1 MSPNVTFK
9 NMPKHPNRNK
19 DTNKNRNNRI
29 QNEIYD
35 DKISLSALYPDSDLL
50 IEDVEVL
57 PDSVHIYARCS
68 LDSGV
73 CPYCGCT
80 SNMVHSTYMRI
91 VSDLPILGRQTI
103 LHLQMRKFFC
113 HNDEC
118 SHKTFAEQ
126 PGIEIFRYRRR
137 SRRCEVLVSK
147 LALSSS
153 AGVASSNLCLM
164 GIPMSRAT
172 VLRDTHRMP
181 LPSYPDVDQI
191 GVDDWAFRK
200 GMTYGSVIV
209 NLRTG
214 MIIDLLGDREKETF
228 RDWLD
233 RHLKVQLLSR
243 DRSTDY
249 SAAVAGTE
257 RFIAEVADH
266 FHLVKN
272 ISDVLT
278 RVISENYEDYRELVT
293 GERKKNDTSKG
304 TNVLRQAKFDNVKAL
319 QAKGMSK
326 GEIVKATG
334 ICGTTVQMY
343 MDYDTLPARKSN
355 AQVDFSMHRKYV
367 EAEYAKGRPLSH
379 IYKNI
384 NKDGRYKSTG
394 AYYRYFKYLSDG
406 HRGPRKES
414 EKSLQAEIVKQVSHA
429 EPLLPIHM
437 IGSIID
443 KSMRNKELNEQE
455 SSLIGKLLTLD
466 WFSTLYYAAAEFK
479 DLLKSNNPERLTA
492 WIRAYENTSI
502 QRLKR
507 FVYGVK
513 MDVKAV
519 RNCIIYPVSNGIVE
533 GFVNKIKEVKRI
545 MFGRAGLELL
555 KRKLIL
561 EPLLFN

>member
-1 MSPNVTFK
+1 MSPNVTYK
-9 NMPKHPNRNK
+9 NMPKHPNCDK
-19 DTNKNRNNRI
+19 VTNKNRNNRI

-50 IEDVEVL
+50 IESVEVM

-68 LDSGV
+68 LDYGV
-73 CPYCGCT
+73 CPYCGCKSHKT
-80 SNMVHSTYMRI
+80 HSTYIRA

-103 LHLQMRKFFC
+103 LHLHMRKFFC
-113 HNDEC
+113 HNAEC

-147 LALSSS
+147 MALSSS
-153 AGVASSNLCLM
+153 AGVASSNLRLM

-172 VLRDTHRMP
+172 ILRDTHRMS

-200 GMTYGSVIV
+200 GVTYGSVIV

-214 MIIDLLGDREKETF
+214 MIIDLLGDREEETF
-228 RDWLD
+228 KEWLD

-249 SAAVAGTE
+249 SAAVASTE

-278 RVISENYEDYRELVT
+278 RVISENYEDYRELAT
-293 GERKKNDTSKG
+293 GERKMNDTNKG
-304 TNVLRQAKFDNVKAL
+304 TNVMRQAKFDQVKAL
-319 QAKGMSK
+319 QAKGMSIR
-326 GEIVKATG
+326 EIVRATG
-334 ICGTTVQMY
+334 VSFVTIKMY
-343 MDYDTLPARKSN
+343 MGFDTLPARKSN

-367 EAEYAKGRPLSH
+367 ETEYAKGRPLSH
-379 IYKNI
+379 IYKDI
-384 NKDGRYKSTG
+384 NKDGKYKSMRI
-394 AYYRYFKYLSDG
+394 YYRYFSYLSDG
-406 HRGPRKES
+406 HRGPRKEN
-414 EKSLQAEIVKQVSHA
+414 EKNLQAELVKQASHT

-437 IGSIID
+437 IGNIMD
-443 KSMRNKELNEQE
+443 RSMRNKELNKQE
-455 SSLIGKLLTLD
+455 SRLISKLLTLD
-466 WFSTLYYAAAEFK
+466 WFNTLYNAAAEFK
-479 DLLKSNNPERLTA
+479 DLLKSSNPDRLTT
-492 WIRAYENTSI
+492 WIETYENTSI
-502 QRLKR
+502 ERLRR

-513 MDVKAV
+513 MDINAV
-519 RNCIIYPVSNGIVE
+519 RNCITHRISNGIVE

>member
-1 MSPNVTFK
+1 MFK
-9 NMPKHPNRNK
+9 NMPKHPNCDK
-19 DTNKNRNNRI
+19 VTNKNRNNRI
-29 QNEIYD
+29 QNEIFG

-50 IEDVEVL
+50 IESVEVMQ
-57 PDSVHIYARCS
+57 DSVHIYARSS
-68 LDSGV
+68 LDYGV
-73 CPYCGCT
+73 CPYCGRK
-80 SNMVHSTYMRI
+80 SPKVHSTYMRT

-113 HNDEC
+113 HNDKC

-147 LALSSS
+147 MALSSS
-153 AGVASSNLCLM
+153 AGVASSNLRLM

-181 LPSYPDVDQI
+181 LPSYPDVEQI

-200 GMTYGSVIV
+200 GITYGSVIV

-214 MIIDLLGDREKETF
+214 MIIDLLGDREEETF
-228 RDWLD
+228 KEWLD
-233 RHLKVQLLSR
+233 RHLKVHILSR

-249 SAAVAGTE
+249 SAAVARTG
-257 RFIAEVADH
+257 RLIAEVADH

-293 GERKKNDTSKG
+293 GERKQNDTSKG
-304 TNVLRQAKFDNVKAL
+304 TNVMRQAKFNQVKAL
-319 QAKGMSK
+319 QAKGMSI

-334 ICGTTVQMY
+334 VSFITVKMY
-343 MDYDTLPARKSN
+343 MDFDTLPARKSN
-355 AQVDFSMHRKYV
+355 AQVDFSMHESYV
-367 EAEYAKGRPLSH
+367 EKEYAKGRPLSS
-379 IYKNI
+379 IFNDI

-394 AYYRYFKYLSDG
+394 AYYRYFNYLSDG

-414 EKSLQAEIVKQVSHA
+414 EKALQAELVKQAAHT

-437 IGSIID
+437 IGNIID
-443 KSMRNKELNEQE
+443 RSMRNKELNEQE
-455 SSLIGKLLTLD
+455 SRLISNLLTLD
-466 WFSTLYYAAAEFK
+466 WFNTLYNAAAEFK
-479 DLLKSNNPERLTA
+479 DLLRSSNPDRLTT
-492 WIRAYENTSI
+492 WIEMYENTSI
-502 QRLKR
+502 ERLRR

-513 MDVKAV
+513 MDIKAV
-519 RNCIIYPVSNGIVE
+519 RNCITQPVSNGIVE

-545 MFGRAGLELL
+545 MFGRAGLEML

>member
-1 MSPNVTFK
+1 MSPNVMFK
-9 NMPKHPNRNK
+9 MMSKYPNRDK
-19 DTNKNRNNRI
+19 VTNKNRDNRI
-29 QNEIYD
+29 SNEIYD
-35 DKISLSALYPDSDLL
+35 DKISLSALYPNSDLL
-50 IEDVEVL
+50 IESVEVM

-68 LDSGV
+68 LNSGV
-73 CPYCGCT
+73 CPYCGCK
-80 SNMVHSTYMRI
+80 SYKVHSTYMRI
-91 VSDLPILGRQTI
+91 VSDLPILGRQTF

-147 LALSSS
+147 MALSSS
-153 AGVASSNLCLM
+153 AGLASSNLRLM
-164 GIPMSRAT
+164 GIHMSRAT

-200 GMTYGSVIV
+200 GITYGSVIV

-214 MIIDLLGDREKETF
+214 MIIDLLGDREEETF
-228 RDWLD
+228 KEWLD

-249 SAAVAGTE
+249 SAAAASTE

-278 RVISENYEDYRELVT
+278 RAISENYEDYRELVT
-293 GERKKNDTSKG
+293 GERKQNDTSKG
-304 TNVLRQAKFDNVKAL
+304 TNVMRQAKFDQVKAL

-334 ICGTTVQMY
+334 IFSTTVQMY
-343 MDYDTLPARKSN
+343 MDFDTLPARKSN
-355 AQVDFSMHRKYV
+355 ARVDFSMHKKYV
-367 EAEYAKGRPLSH
+367 ETERAKGRPLSH
-379 IYKNI
+379 IYKDI
-384 NKDGRYKSTG
+384 NKDGKYKSIG
-394 AYYRYFKYLSDG
+394 AFYRCFKYLSDG
-406 HRGPRKES
+406 HWSPRKES
-414 EKSLQAEIVKQVSHA
+414 GKCLQAEIAKQIPHT

-437 IGSIID
+437 IGNIMD
-443 KSMRNKELNEQE
+443 RSMRNKELNEQE
-455 SSLIGKLLTLD
+455 SRLISKLLTLD
-466 WFSTLYYAAAEFK
+466 WFNTLYNAAAEFK
-479 DLLKSNNPERLTA
+479 DLLKSSNPDRLTTWIETYGNTSLERL
-492 WIRAYENTSI
+492 R
-502 QRLKR
+502 R
-507 FVYGVK
+507 FVYGIK
-513 MDVKAV
+513 MDIKAV
-519 RNCIIYPVSNGIVE
+519 RNCITHPVSNGIVE

-545 MFGRAGLELL
+545 MFGRAGIELL

>member
-9 NMPKHPNRNK
+9 NMPKHPNCDKVN
-19 DTNKNRNNRI
+19 NKNRNNRI

-50 IEDVEVL
+50 IESVEVM

-73 CPYCGCT
+73 CPYCGYK
-80 SNMVHSTYMRI
+80 SHKVHSTYIRT
-91 VSDLPILGRQTI
+91 VSDLPILGRQTF

-126 PGIEIFRYRRR
+126 PGIEVFRYRRR

-147 LALSSS
+147 MALSSS
-153 AGVASSNLCLM
+153 AGVASSNLRLM

-200 GMTYGSVIV
+200 GITYGSVIV
-209 NLRTG
+209 NLHTG
-214 MIIDLLGDREKETF
+214 MIIDLLGDREEETF
-228 RDWLD
+228 KGWLD
-233 RHLKVQLLSR
+233 KHLKVSLLSR

-249 SAAVAGTE
+249 SAAAASCG

-272 ISDVLT
+272 ISDVLN

-293 GERKKNDTSKG
+293 GERKQNDMSKG
-304 TNVLRQAKFDNVKAL
+304 TNVMRQAKFDQVKAL

-334 ICGTTVQMY
+334 IFNTTVQMY
-343 MDYDTLPARKSN
+343 MDFDTLPARKSN
-355 AQVDFSMHRKYV
+355 AQVDFSMHESYV
-367 EAEYAKGRPLSH
+367 EKEYAKGRPLSSIFH
-379 IYKNI
+379 DI
-384 NKDGRYKSTG
+384 NQDGRYKSIG
-394 AYYRYFKYLSDG
+394 PYYRHFNYLSDG

-414 EKSLQAEIVKQVSHA
+414 EKTLQADLVKQASHT
-429 EPLLPIHM
+429 EPLLPLHM
-437 IGSIID
+437 IGNIID
-443 KSMRNKELNEQE
+443 RSMRNKVLNEQE
-455 SSLIGKLLTLD
+455 GRLISKLLTLG
-466 WFSTLYYAAAEFK
+466 WFNTLYNAAAEFK
-479 DLLKSNNPERLTA
+479 DLLKSNNPDRLTT
-492 WIRAYENTSI
+492 WIETYENTSI
-502 QRLKR
+502 ERLRR

-513 MDVKAV
+513 MDINAV
-519 RNCIIYPVSNGIVE
+519 RNCITHPVSNGIVE

-545 MFGRAGLELL
+545 LFGRAGLELL